1 MWLARWEPRLTLAVG
16 VLALACGGD
25 GGGGTG
31 PCTPGTATQLVKSGD
46 AQNWYFNNPLPTPL
60 RVTARDANACPVP
73 GVVVDWTIQ
82 TGGGGLSVAQ
92 STTNASGIASAVDS
106 VGATSPQ
113 VVRATAAGLPTQ
125 DFTTTAGVPPTS
137 AGVSVAN
144 NSFSPGS
151 VVMQSGGTVTWT
163 WSAGAANHN
172 VTYTS
177 GPTPRPANSGGSLN
191 APATFSSTISA
202 VGTYGYV
209 CTN

>member
-92 STTNASGIASAVDS
+92 STTNASGIASTVDS
-106 VGATSPQ
+106 IGAASPQ
-113 VVRATAAGLPTQ
+113 VVRAAATGLATQ
-125 DFTTTAGVPPTS
+125 DFTATATAP
-137 AGVSVAN
+137 
-144 NSFSPGS
+144 
-151 VVMQSGGTVTWT
+151 Q
-163 WSAGAANHN
+163 
-172 VTYTS
+172 TS
-177 GPTPRPANSGGSLN
+177 G
-191 APATFSSTISA
+191 A
-202 VGTYGYV
+202 VDV
-209 CTN
+209 RDNNFN